1 MIWEI
6 PKFKRNQLRKFW
18 IGKQVVLIV
27 CKTTYHT
34 CAINHHS
41 HFLCT
46 VLGIELRSVLFCKT
60 NCLVLQLLLFDVESD
75 PEERINLAKSHPD
88 IVREM
93 KEEIERAKSRRPPH
107 PKYEHYHN
115 FSHLLL

>member
-1 MIWEI
+1 MVYHHCMINEG
-6 PKFKRNQLRKFW
+6 FQARFLCRLQL
-18 IGKQVVLIV
+18 KQS
-27 CKTTYHT
+27 
-34 CAINHHS
+34 N
-41 HFLCT
+41 LCT

-75 PEERINLAKSHPD
+75 PEERINLAKSHPN